1 MAIVPKT
8 LTGMDCSHIMFCCGP
23 CVSKVQ
29 ETAGRLFLKPMDQ
42 KRYACSSWLMHDGS
56 VLRLCNL
63 RMCRSCCDR
72 YLEQW
77 DEIQYD
83 DADSIKSMQWDA
95 EMIIK
100 KLGIQRAAVASSH

>member
-1 MAIVPKT
+1 M
-8 LTGMDCSHIMFCCGP
+8 
-23 CVSKVQ
+23 
-29 ETAGRLFLKPMDQ
+29 FLKPMDQ
-42 KRYACSSWLMHDGS
+42 KRYACSSWLMHGGS

-63 RMCRSCCDR
+63 RMCRSCCHR

-83 DADSIKSMQWDA
+83 DADSIKSMRWDA

-100 KLGIQRAAVASSH
+100 KRRKEISEVKDEVKGSRTRFRASTIP